1 MAMRKI
7 PNLIFIILGVI
18 SIILVYGF
26 KIDGTVAFLLICAGV
41 IFIGIG
47 LFKGN
52 NPFKVIAQFF
62 SNFL

>member
-1 MAMRKI
+1 MKKI
-7 PNLIFIILGVI
+7 PNVIFVILGIVSFIGGI
-18 SIILVYGF
+18 SLNVG
-26 KIDGTVAFLLICAGV
+26 DTVGFLLITVGV

-47 LFKGN
+47 LFRGN